1 MYDFEKLVSGMLAL
15 GGALG
20 VGLCVVRF
28 LRGRRGFQV
37 LVPFWHYVCVRTCSC
52 VCVCVCVCVRVH
64 TRNMNT
70 ARERQRD
77 NQRESAR
84 VSDRES
90 EREENKSEESKRRGH
105 IACLGLQV

>member
-37 LVPFWHYVCVRTCSC
+37 LVPFWHYVCESARVVVRA
-52 VCVCVCVCVRVH
+52 CVCVRACTH
-64 TRNMNT
+64 TQHEDSEIETEGKSERERASER
-70 ARERQRD
+70 ARERER
-77 NQRESAR
+77 RE
-84 VSDRES
+84 
-90 EREENKSEESKRRGH
+90 
-105 IACLGLQV
+105 